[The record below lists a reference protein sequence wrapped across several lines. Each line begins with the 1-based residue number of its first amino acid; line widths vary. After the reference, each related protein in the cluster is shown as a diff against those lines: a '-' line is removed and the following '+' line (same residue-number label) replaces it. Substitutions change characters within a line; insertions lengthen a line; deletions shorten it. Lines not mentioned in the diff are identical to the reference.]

1 MSDRTETIAA
11 LAHLSSAQARTL
23 GATPAVSFENTI
35 TTYAELDERATRVAC
50 ALLHSRVAPRQRV
63 AILARNCVE
72 FYELLFGAAK
82 ARDCLTPINFRLSE
96 PEIAY
101 VLGDCEARLLFVSE
115 EFLPAALRIA
125 AELPQSPQVIP
136 LEALPRGQLSYAAW
150 RDEAA
155 NCNLEF
161 QPDPGDDVLM
171 LYTSGTTGRPK
182 GVCLTNG
189 NYQAFLR
196 MRTQVAGLDYRCG
209 ETVLVVLPLYHVAGV
224 NFSLS
229 AFAGAGRVILARA
242 FEPGSLLR
250 LIQRE
255 RVNHLFL
262 APSMVEALLQ
272 HPDADASD
280 FSSLKT
286 LAYGAAPMAEP
297 VLARAQ
303 QAIGCDL
310 VQFYGMTESTG
321 AGTYLAPGDHA
332 KGAKLR
338 SCGKPWPGV
347 EVRVVDRRGR
357 PLAAGEV
364 GEIAMRGNHLM
375 KEYWRQQDATAQA
388 IPDGWLRT
396 GDAGYFD
403 DDGYLYVHDRIKDLI
418 ITGGENVYP
427 AEVENALA
435 GCPGVREV
443 AVIGVPSE
451 RWGEEVKAI
460 VVAEATQPP
469 AAEAIIAWARAR
481 IATYKAPKSIDF
493 VSELPRNAAGKVL
506 RRELRLR
513 YWQGRERKIG

>member
-1 MSDRTETIAA
+1 MGSGA
-11 LAHLSSAQARTL
+11 LISTLADLSSAQARTL
-23 GATPAVSFENTI
+23 GATPAVSFDGSI
-35 TTYAELDERATRVAC
+35 TTYAELDERATRVAS
-50 ALLHSRVAPRQRV
+50 ALSGSGVAPGERV
-63 AILARNCVE
+63 AILARNCVQ

-82 ARDCLTPINFRLSE
+82 ARACLTPINFRLSE

-101 VLGDCEARLLFVSE
+101 VLGDCQARLLFVSE
-115 EFLPAALRIA
+115 EFLPAAMRIA
-125 AELPQSPQVIP
+125 TELPQSPQLIP
-136 LEALPRGQLSYAAW
+136 LEALPAAPLAYAAW
-150 RDEAA
+150 RDAA
-155 NCNLEF
+155 ASCQLELR
-161 QPDPGDDVLM
+161 PDPDDDVLM

-182 GVCLTNG
+182 GVCLTNH
-189 NYQAFLR
+189 NYQAFLA
-196 MRTQVAGLDYRCG
+196 MRNEVAGLDYRCG
-209 ETVLVVLPLYHVAGV
+209 ETVLVILPLYHVAGV

-242 FEPGSLLR
+242 FEPASLAP

-262 APSMVEALLQ
+262 APSMVHTLLQ
-272 HPDADASD
+272 QPGTDTGD
-280 FSSLKT
+280 FSSLRT
-286 LAYGAAPMAEP
+286 LAYGAAPMAEA

-303 QAIGCDL
+303 KVFGCDF
-310 VQFYGMTESTG
+310 VQFYGMTESAG
-321 AGTYLAPGDHA
+321 AGTYLAPDDHV

-347 EVRVVDRRGR
+347 EVRVVDSRGN
-357 PLAAGEV
+357 PLAPGEV
-364 GEIAMRGNHLM
+364 GEIAMRGHHLM
-375 KEYWRQQDATAQA
+375 KEYWRQHEATAQA

-427 AEVENALA
+427 AEVENAIA

-460 VVAEATQPP
+460 VVAEASQP
-469 AAEAIIAWARAR
+469 ASAEAIIGWARAR
-481 IATYKAPKSIDF
+481 IAAYKVPKSIDF
-493 VSELPRNAAGKVL
+493 VGELPRNAAGKVL

-513 YWQGRERKIG
+513 YWQDRERKIG